1 VPEGIVGDDEQTEP
15 RLCDAQAASAGAAPA
30 ASCATCCAR
39 AGPIAAR
46 VTLAALAKRARRI
59 AARRTMRQ
67 VYGGAAAQRA
77 GIAPASDGLEPARAS
92 TFAPVITVA
101 G

>member
-1 VPEGIVGDDEQTEP
+1 
-15 RLCDAQAASAGAAPA
+15 
-30 ASCATCCAR
+30 
-39 AGPIAAR
+39 
-46 VTLAALAKRARRI
+46 
-59 AARRTMRQ
+59 MRQ